1 MRLFIATDYCGA
13 SCNNI
18 IEDVSETE
26 RERKIVQE
34 KERTPNQ

>member
-18 IEDVSETE
+18 IEDVSERG
-26 RERKIVQE
+26 REIVKE

>member
-18 IEDVSETE
+18 IDDVSERE
-26 RERKIVQE
+26 REKVRKGE
-34 KERTPNQ
+34 EERTPNQ